1 MVVLNPPT
9 RFAIGSMVLTMEGSV
24 RATALSDWHIEGSH
38 G

>member
-1 MVVLNPPT
+1 MVYRLFLVL
-9 RFAIGSMVLTMEGSV
+9 SMEGSV